1 MTTMNK
7 GALVSEPRKFWATIE
22 SKHSSIEVPVMAETL
37 EMAVEYA
44 EQQYVPAGFEVTRVR
59 PHRRT
64 H

>member
-1 MTTMNK
+1 MTIMNK

-22 SKHSSIEVPVMAETL
+22 SNRSSIEVPVMAETL

-44 EQQYVPAGFEVTRVR
+44 EQQYVPAGFDVTRVR
-59 PHRRT
+59 PHRVT